1 MAFLLAK
8 RLENQL
14 TTKSRLT
21 DDTFNPSNLEN
32 LQLPPGVKLPTDWLS
47 FDEASADQF
56 IDQMTEEAEKRSQ
69 GIRAADSAIALLKID
84 TELVKR
90 MKKLIEL
97 AAKNEIARE
106 EAFKEFQELQHKL
119 KVVRAKAGI
128 GLAAGI
134 EKENVG
140 FAAYRRQLQEG
151 LRRVTNLAAGGTHE
165 GALSLSGSSTPA
177 TQNPIKLVS

>member
-21 DDTFNPSNLEN
+21 DDSYNPSNLEN
-32 LQLPPGVKLPTDWLS
+32 LQLPPGVQLPTDWLS
-47 FDEASADQF
+47 FDEASADAF
-56 IDQMTEEAEKRSQ
+56 IDEMTQEAEKRSQ
-69 GIRAADSAIALLKID
+69 GIRAADAGIALLKTD

-106 EAFKEFQELQHKL
+106 EAFKEFQELNHKL

-165 GALSLSGSSTPA
+165 GALSLTGSKPTE
-177 TQNPIKLVS
+177 NPIKLVS

>member
-1 MAFLLAK
+1 MAFLLAQ
-8 RLENQL
+8 RLENQIQ
-14 TTKSRLT
+14 TKSRLT
-21 DDTFNPSNLEN
+21 DDSYNPSNLEN
-32 LQLPPGVKLPTDWLS
+32 LQLPPGVELPKDWLS
-47 FDEASADQF
+47 FDEASADAF
-56 IDQMTEEAEKRSQ
+56 VDQMTAEAEKRSQ
-69 GIRAADSAIALLKID
+69 GIRAADSAIAFLKID
-84 TELVKR
+84 TDLKR

-106 EAFKEFQELQHKL
+106 EAFAQYEELNHKL
-119 KVVRAKAGI
+119 KVVRAKSGI

-165 GALSLSGSSTPA
+165 GALSLTGSKPTE
-177 TQNPIKLVS
+177 NPIKLVS

>member
-21 DDTFNPSNLEN
+21 DDSYNPSNLEN

-56 IDQMTEEAEKRSQ
+56 IDQMTQEAEKRSQ
-69 GIRAADSAIALLKID
+69 GIRAADSAISLLKTD

-90 MKKLIEL
+90 MRKLIEL

-106 EAFKEFQELQHKL
+106 EAFAQFQELQHKL
-119 KVVRAKAGI
+119 KVVRAKSGI

-134 EKENVG
+134 EKEHVG

-151 LRRVTNLAAGGTHE
+151 LRRVTNLATGGTHE
-165 GALSLSGSSTPA
+165 GALSLTGSNTPA
-177 TQNPIKLVS
+177 PQNPIKLVS

>member
-14 TTKSRLT
+14 QTKSRQT
-21 DDTFNPSNLEN
+21 DDNYNPNNLEN
-32 LQLPPGVKLPTDWLS
+32 FQLPPGVDLPSDWLT
-47 FDEASADQF
+47 FDEASADAF
-56 IDQMTEEAEKRSQ
+56 VDQMTEEAEKRSQ
-69 GIRAADSAIALLKID
+69 SVRAVDSAIALLKTD

-90 MKKLIEL
+90 MKKLIEA

-106 EAFKEFQELQHKL
+106 EAFAQFEQLQHQL
-119 KVVRAKAGI
+119 KVVRAKS
-128 GLAAGI
+128 GLSVAAGI
-134 EKENVG
+134 EKENIG

-165 GALSLSGSSTPA
+165 GALSLTGAQP
-177 TQNPIKLVS
+177 QDNPIKLVS

>member
-1 MAFLLAK
+1 MAFLLAQ
-8 RLENQL
+8 RLEKQIQ
-14 TTKSRLT
+14 TKSRLT
-21 DDTFNPSNLEN
+21 DDSFNPSNLEN

-47 FDEASADQF
+47 FDEQSADQF
-56 IDQMTEEAEKRSQ
+56 VDQMTTEAEKRSQ

-90 MKKLIEL
+90 MKQLIEL

-106 EAFKEFQELQHKL
+106 EAFAQFQELQHKL

-128 GLAAGI
+128 GLAAGV

-151 LRRVTNLAAGGTHE
+151 LRRATNLATGGTHE
-165 GALSLSGSSTPA
+165 GALSLSGSSA
-177 TQNPIKLVS
+177 DANPIKLVS

>member
-14 TTKSRLT
+14 QTKSRLT
-21 DDTFNPSNLEN
+21 DDSFNPSNLEN

-47 FDEASADQF
+47 FDEASADEF
-56 IDQMTEEAEKRSQ
+56 IDQMTAEAEKRSQ
-69 GIRAADSAIALLKID
+69 GIRAADSAIALLKTD

-106 EAFKEFQELQHKL
+106 EAFAQFQELNHKL
-119 KVVRAKAGI
+119 QVVRAKAGI

-151 LRRVTNLAAGGTHE
+151 LRRVTNLATGGTHE
-165 GALSLSGSSTPA
+165 GALSLSDGTAS
-177 TQNPIKLVS
+177 QNPIKLVS

>member
-32 LQLPPGVKLPTDWLS
+32 LQLPPGVSLPTDWLS
-47 FDEASADQF
+47 FDEQSADAF
-56 IDQMTEEAEKRSQ
+56 VDQMTAEAETRSQ
-69 GIRAADSAIALLKID
+69 SIRAADSAISLLKTD

-90 MKKLIEL
+90 MRKLIEL

-106 EAFKEFQELQHKL
+106 EAFAQFQELQHKL
-119 KVVRAKAGI
+119 KVVRAKSGL

-140 FAAYRRQLQEG
+140 FASYRRQLQEG
-151 LRRVTNLAAGGTHE
+151 LRRVTNLATGGTHE
-165 GALSLSGSSTPA
+165 GALSLTSSTTP
-177 TQNPIKLVS
+177 QNPIKLVS

>member
-8 RLENQL
+8 HLDQQL
-14 TTKSRLT
+14 QTKSRLT
-21 DDTFNPSNLEN
+21 DDNFNPSNLEN

-47 FDEASADQF
+47 FDEQSADQF
-56 IDQMTEEAEKRSQ
+56 VDQMTAEAEKRSQ

-90 MKKLIEL
+90 MKQLIDL
-97 AAKNEIARE
+97 TAKNEIARE
-106 EAFKEFQELQHKL
+106 EAFAQYEELQHKL

-151 LRRVTNLAAGGTHE
+151 LRRATNLATGGTHE
-165 GALSLSGSSTPA
+165 GALSLSGSSA
-177 TQNPIKLVS
+177 DANPIKLVS

>member
-21 DDTFNPSNLEN
+21 DDNYNPSNLEN
-32 LQLPPGVKLPTDWLS
+32 LHLPPGVKLPTDWLS
-47 FDEASADQF
+47 FDEQSADQF
-56 IDQMTEEAEKRSQ
+56 IDQMTTEAEKRSQ
-69 GIRAADSAIALLKID
+69 GIRAADSAIAFLKTD

-106 EAFKEFQELQHKL
+106 EAFKEFQALQHKL

-128 GLAAGI
+128 GVAAGI

-165 GALSLSGSSTPA
+165 GALSLTGNQSIE
-177 TQNPIKLVS
+177 NPIKLVS

>member
-1 MAFLLAK
+1 MAFLLAQ

-14 TTKSRLT
+14 QTKSRLT
-21 DDTFNPSNLEN
+21 DDSFNPDNLEN
-32 LQLPPGVKLPTDWLS
+32 LQLPPGVKLPTDWVS
-47 FDEASADQF
+47 FDEQTADQF
-56 IDQMTEEAEKRSQ
+56 IDQMTTEAEKRSQ
-69 GIRAADSAIALLKID
+69 GIRAADSAISLLKTD

-90 MKKLIEL
+90 MKKLIDL

-106 EAFKEFQELQHKL
+106 DAFAQFQQLQHQL

-140 FAAYRRQLQEG
+140 FATYRRQLQEG
-151 LRRVTNLAAGGTHE
+151 LRRVTNLATGGTHE
-165 GALSLSGSSTPA
+165 GALSLTGSQPSD
-177 TQNPIKLVS
+177 NPIKLVS

>member
-8 RLENQL
+8 RLETQL
-14 TTKSRLT
+14 QTKSRLT
-21 DDTFNPSNLEN
+21 DDSYNPSNLEN

-47 FDEASADQF
+47 FDEASTDQF
-56 IDQMTEEAEKRSQ
+56 VDHLTTEEEKRSQ
-69 GIRAADSAIALLKID
+69 TIRAADSAISLLKTD

-106 EAFKEFQELQHKL
+106 EAFAQFQELQHKL
-119 KVVRAKAGI
+119 KVTRAKAGI

-165 GALSLSGSSTPA
+165 GALSLSGSGTSNQKPV
-177 TQNPIKLVS
+177 KLVS

>member
-21 DDTFNPSNLEN
+21 DDSYNPSNLEN

-69 GIRAADSAIALLKID
+69 GIRAADSAISLLKTD

-106 EAFKEFQELQHKL
+106 EAFAQFQELQHKL
-119 KVVRAKAGI
+119 KVVRAKSGAGRD
-128 GLAAGI
+128 LAA
-134 EKENVG
+134 NVDRG
-140 FAAYRRQLQEG
+140 GCPGSPLTDLLCFPRYLYTRRPT
-151 LRRVTNLAAGGTHE
+151 RRTVGRSAEL
-165 GALSLSGSSTPA
+165 
-177 TQNPIKLVS
+177 

>member
-21 DDTFNPSNLEN
+21 DDSYNPSNLEN
-32 LQLPPGVKLPTDWLS
+32 LQLPPGVQLPTDWLS
-47 FDEASADQF
+47 FDEAGADAF
-56 IDQMTEEAEKRSQ
+56 IDQMTEAAEKRSQ
-69 GIRAADSAIALLKID
+69 GIRAADSAISFLKTD

-106 EAFKEFQELQHKL
+106 EAFAQYEELNHKL

-140 FAAYRRQLQEG
+140 FAGYRRQLQEG
-151 LRRVTNLAAGGTHE
+151 LRRVTNLATGGTHE
-165 GALSLSGSSTPA
+165 GALSLSGSSNPA